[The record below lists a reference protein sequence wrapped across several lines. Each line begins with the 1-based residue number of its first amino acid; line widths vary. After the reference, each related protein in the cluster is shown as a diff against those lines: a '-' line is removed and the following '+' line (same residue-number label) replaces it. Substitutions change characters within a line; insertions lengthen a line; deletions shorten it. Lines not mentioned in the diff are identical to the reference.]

1 MTEIEINDE
10 KLLYSLPKPVT
21 MESTEEI
28 LNQMKNCIFKIINKS
43 EKGTGFFCQ
52 VSYEE
57 KKIPILMTN
66 FHVISD
72 EFIQQNNK
80 IRITLNNDKEIKIIN
95 LDNKRKIYT
104 NKDLD
109 ITIIEIKDDDKINN
123 YLEFDD
129 NLFIENSEITYE
141 NETIYIPQY
150 PKGEKSSVS
159 YGILQEINGDIILHK
174 CSTEYGSLGSPILNT
189 KNNKLLGIHKGNTN
203 NFKFNS
209 GIFLKKPINK
219 FIEYIKNKNIKSI
232 YNDDPNNSNG
242 KFQKEFEKKVK
253 ESYENKLLIENKNII
268 KDNQMENKENKNNY
282 INHEL
287 ENNNNE
293 INYNIFND
301 TLLRLVNE
309 YKLYIKDEDL
319 HKIGCK
325 FFLINNNFFEWK
337 VSMIGPKKTPYEDGL
352 FWLNFKFP
360 KDYPKRGPSI
370 NFTNKV
376 YRLDVIEKEN
386 NHICIPRL
394 NEWRTTGKVKGFST
408 YTVKNALFDIFCT
421 FIDHNEC
428 CEGHDNPERYK
439 LYHNDREKFDEEAR
453 KYTRLYARNN

>member
-21 MESTEEI
+21 RESTEEI

-52 VSYEE
+52 VIYEE

-104 NKDLD
+104 NKELD
-109 ITIIEIKDDDKINN
+109 ITIIEIKDNDKINN

-129 NLFIENSEITYE
+129 KLFIENSEITYE
-141 NETIYIPQY
+141 YETIYIPQY

-174 CSTEYGSLGSPILNT
+174 CSTEYGSSGSPILNT

-203 NFKFNS
+203 NFKFNG

-219 FIEYIKNKNIKSI
+219 FIEYIKNTNIKI
-232 YNDDPNNSNG
+232 INNDEKRNDISKIKNKIANN
-242 KFQKEFEKKVK
+242 
-253 ESYENKLLIENKNII
+253 INKNL
-268 KDNQMENKENKNNY
+268 KEKR
-282 INHEL
+282 
-287 ENNNNE
+287 
-293 INYNIFND
+293 YN
-301 TLLRLVNE
+301 
-309 YKLYIKDEDL
+309 
-319 HKIGCK
+319 
-325 FFLINNNFFEWK
+325 
-337 VSMIGPKKTPYEDGL
+337 
-352 FWLNFKFP
+352 
-360 KDYPKRGPSI
+360 
-370 NFTNKV
+370 
-376 YRLDVIEKEN
+376 
-386 NHICIPRL
+386 
-394 NEWRTTGKVKGFST
+394 
-408 YTVKNALFDIFCT
+408 
-421 FIDHNEC
+421 
-428 CEGHDNPERYK
+428 
-439 LYHNDREKFDEEAR
+439 
-453 KYTRLYARNN
+453 